1 MMPRPGRVPNP
12 VAAPT
17 ARRSPGA
24 VDHGPCAPS
33 SWVFRLKSGACVA
46 EAEPMRF
53 ERLVIEADEN
63 TFSLDFHPKLTVIS
77 GVGRL
82 EREGLIS
89 ELVGSL
95 SSSRAGVHAEVMA
108 DNGNRFAI
116 FRPYGARA
124 RVIDVEA
131 AADVSARFA
140 DADGHIDLLSV
151 AGLDMRSAKRTLR
164 LTGSDLSASTH
175 HDQIVR
181 RLAMTDHDALWAAA
195 NAAKTTERALDQA
208 AAASG
213 SSPEDAAVVARI
225 EERHERFEEAQRRAE
240 TFRRAS
246 FIAGAVS
253 ALAAVPTAM
262 FLGRSLAMIWVIVA
276 ATVTAVSFMQNQRML
291 RARNAEEEALAE
303 AGAQSYLGFH
313 LQRVNGLIDSE
324 QSRRKVMEA
333 KLAHDRAM
341 ATWFDIAGDIVPDWA
356 FEYRAEIEAA
366 AEHIAE
372 VTNPATAMVH
382 DDDDEIAAYA
392 HALMQR
398 LTKVRSIG
406 PAGESLPLV
415 LDDALS
421 GVPAELKAPLL
432 EMLVRA
438 SDEQQIVLLTEDAD
452 VAGWARVEAITGNV
466 SILEPGTDAA
476 IETGVETVD
485 ITNSAVA

>member
-1 MMPRPGRVPNP
+1 
-12 VAAPT
+12 
-17 ARRSPGA
+17 
-24 VDHGPCAPS
+24 
-33 SWVFRLKSGACVA
+33 
-46 EAEPMRF
+46 MRF

-140 DADGHIDLLSV
+140 DSEGRIDLLSV
-151 AGLDMRSAKRTLR
+151 AGMDMSSAKRNLR
-164 LTGSDLSASTH
+164 LTGRDLTASTH

-181 RLAMTDHDALWAAA
+181 RLAMVEPDDLWAAA
-195 NAAKTTERALDQA
+195 DAAKASERDLDQA

-225 EERHERFEEAQRRAE
+225 EERHERFESAQRRAE

-262 FLGRSLAMIWVIVA
+262 FLGRSLAMVWVIVA
-276 ATVTAVSFMQNQRML
+276 AMVTALSFFQNQRML
-291 RARNAEEEALAE
+291 SARKAEEEALAE

-324 QSRRKVMEA
+324 QSRRRVMEA

-341 ATWFDIAGDIVPDWA
+341 GAWFDIAGDIIPDWA
-356 FEYRAEIEAA
+356 FEHRDEIDAA
-366 AEHIAE
+366 AAHIAE
-372 VTNPATAMVH
+372 VTNPATSMVP
-382 DDDDEIAAYA
+382 DDDEEIAAYA

-398 LTKVRSIG
+398 LTKVRTVG
-406 PAGESLPLV
+406 PAGESLPLI

-421 GVPAELKAPLL
+421 GVEADLKAPLL

-452 VAGWARVEAITGNV
+452 VADWARVEAITGAV
-466 SILEPGTDAA
+466 SILEPGNDAEVDDEA
-476 IETGVETVD
+476 ETVD
-485 ITNSAVA
+485 ITSSAVA